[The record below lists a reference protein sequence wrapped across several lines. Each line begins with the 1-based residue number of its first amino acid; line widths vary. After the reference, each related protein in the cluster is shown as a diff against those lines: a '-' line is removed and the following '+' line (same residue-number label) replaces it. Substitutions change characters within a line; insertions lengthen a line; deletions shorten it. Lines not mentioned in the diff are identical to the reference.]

1 MRRRFAAVFAIL
13 TVVSMQ
19 SFGGALAAAPSHAVA
34 ATPSPSPTAS
44 LSPSP
49 SPTTEPTA
57 QQQTAAQQPA
67 AKIAAAAAPQPKGNT
82 LFMPSIGFQAP
93 VTTVGVTAD
102 NAIDVPAGL
111 QVGWWNGSA
120 QPGTPGAVFLD
131 GHVDGVF
138 KRLSTV
144 AVGQTISLFYGGQTY
159 SYRIVQKEVVPL
171 AGIDMTRA
179 LSVYGGAAEGLN
191 IMTCAGTYI
200 PSQGTYDQRLVVY
213 AVRV

>member
-1 MRRRFAAVFAIL
+1 MRRRFALVFGIVA
-13 TVVSMQ
+13 VVSMQ
-19 SFGGALAAAPSHAVA
+19 SFGGTLAAAPSHAVA

-44 LSPSP
+44 LQPSP

-67 AKIAAAAAPQPKGNT
+67 AKVVAATTPQPKSNT
-82 LFMPSIGFQAP
+82 LYIPGIGFQAP
-93 VTTVGVTAD
+93 VATVGVTVS
-102 NAIDVPAGL
+102 NAIDVPASL

-138 KRLSTV
+138 RRLSSV
-144 AVGQTISLFYGGQTY
+144 AVGQTVSLLYSGQTY
-159 SYRIVQKEVVPL
+159 SYRIVHKEVVPL
-171 AGIDMTRA
+171 AGIDMTQA